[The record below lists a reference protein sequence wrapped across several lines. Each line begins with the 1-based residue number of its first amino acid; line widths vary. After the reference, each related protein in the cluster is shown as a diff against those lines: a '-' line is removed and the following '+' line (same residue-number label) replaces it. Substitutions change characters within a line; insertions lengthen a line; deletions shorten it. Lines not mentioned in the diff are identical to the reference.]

1 MTPYIKLEDYLAPP
15 PLTAIIAVL
24 MVLGILYL
32 GKRLVA
38 ALYPESPGPL
48 PTAACFIIVA
58 ALTAAA
64 VPLLALLKIAC
75 LWPLRAV
82 ARSLVALEN

>member
-1 MTPYIKLEDYLAPP
+1 MIPFFKLEDYLAPP
-15 PLTAIIAVL
+15 PLPAIIAVL
-24 MVLGILYL
+24 MTLGFLYL
-32 GKRLVA
+32 ARRLVS

-58 ALTAAA
+58 ALVAAA
-64 VPLLALLKIAC
+64 VHLLALLMIAYP
-75 LWPLRAV
+75 WPFRAV